1 MFLVLGSISLCLGC
15 LCLYGVCGIVVLVV
29 VFGAVDW
36 ICMFVGLRFKALFGL
51 GCLMYW
57 LVGALVTM
65 FGMFVSGVAL
75 IV

>member
-15 LCLYGVCGIVVLVV
+15 LCLYGVCGVVVLVV
-29 VFGAVDW
+29 GFGAVDW
-36 ICMFVGLRFKALFGL
+36 FACLLVCVLSALFGL
-51 GCLMYW
+51 SCLMYW
-57 LVGALVTM
+57 MVGALVAM